1 MKDRKLFYLLYLF
14 ITATIMFVNVGC
26 SSDDE
31 TTPVTPPVT
40 VNESEELVKY
50 YEANGDF
57 INTASHF
64 IKAVDL
70 NAAIST
76 AENIAILDIRSAT
89 DYAVGH
95 IQGAINV
102 ATADLLTY
110 YTANNLSSKTK
121 VVIVCYTGQTAGF
134 AATILRLKGYSNA
147 FDLQWGMCSWAYP
160 DRWNTAKTNGQN
172 NPITLQTTSNPKNAA
187 GVLPTLT
194 TGKTTGAEISD
205 VRLAAVLAEGF
216 GLASIDRNTLYANL
230 SNYYIVNYWPE
241 ARYLAPGHIEGAV
254 NYVPQNDLKFAQFL
268 KTLPTNKTI
277 VVYCYTGHGSSII
290 APYLRALGYDAK
302 SLLYGANNL
311 FYDANPGTK
320 WDETVEFK
328 NLPVVQ

>member
-102 ATADLLTY
+102 ATSRSF
-110 YTANNLSSKTK
+110 N
-121 VVIVCYTGQTAGF
+121 
-134 AATILRLKGYSNA
+134 
-147 FDLQWGMCSWAYP
+147 
-160 DRWNTAKTNGQN
+160 
-172 NPITLQTTSNPKNAA
+172 
-187 GVLPTLT
+187 
-194 TGKTTGAEISD
+194 
-205 VRLAAVLAEGF
+205 
-216 GLASIDRNTLYANL
+216 
-230 SNYYIVNYWPE
+230 
-241 ARYLAPGHIEGAV
+241 
-254 NYVPQNDLKFAQFL
+254 
-268 KTLPTNKTI
+268 
-277 VVYCYTGHGSSII
+277 
-290 APYLRALGYDAK
+290 
-302 SLLYGANNL
+302 LLYC
-311 FYDANPGTK
+311 K
-320 WDETVEFK
+320 
-328 NLPVVQ
+328 